1 MYTYF
6 LKITS
11 RTEETE
17 NVCSWTYFLKNNQVR
32 EFVKLMISSTS
43 CTQVRDLPKPQ
54 CYYIL
59 NNDIVVA
66 QLL

>member
-43 CTQVRDLPKPQ
+43 CTQVRDLPQ